1 MLNLQTQQNNLNQQ
15 QNEIMKGF
23 SDQQRKSSLPT
34 PQVPMFDGDPVE
46 YDNFIRAFENIIET
60 KVQRDVERLY
70 YLEQYTVGDV
80 LHTSNNDF
88 PSNVKNISKEDKA
101 TSTMDGNSTVAFTNS
116 EISAQNYSLA
126 GAGKTIIA
134 RAIVPVKVSVKG
146 RSESVTTYAFLDNG
160 SDSTFCTETLAQQLG
175 VKGKEAKISLTIM
188 EKTNSLVDCSIITNL
203 TVSDLDENS
212 LISLPVMF
220 TTKEIPIARREIP
233 NQDGIDEWS
242 YLRDVH
248 LPELDAEIGL
258 LVGSDVPQ
266 ALEPIEFRNIQHG
279 GPYATRTVLGWTING
294 PLSRKK
300 DDPNV
305 RNFFVKSDI
314 HLSQV
319 VENAMNQDFTDKVP
333 HGSDSS
339 NFFAKSE
346 TPLNDIV
353 LDSINR
359 DFNERAVYDKKEMS
373 QEEQQFMSKV
383 KRTVSLK
390 NGHYQIALPFKDEH
404 PQIPRTTEHKQ
415 NNVRL
420 GSRNAC
426 RKPLSSTKI
435 IPNSSKTF

>member
-1 MLNLQTQQNNLNQQ
+1 
-15 QNEIMKGF
+15 
-23 SDQQRKSSLPT
+23 
-34 PQVPMFDGDPVE
+34 
-46 YDNFIRAFENIIET
+46 
-60 KVQRDVERLY
+60 
-70 YLEQYTVGDV
+70 
-80 LHTSNNDF
+80 
-88 PSNVKNISKEDKA
+88 
-101 TSTMDGNSTVAFTNS
+101 MDGNSTVAFTNS
-116 EISAQNYSLA
+116 ETSAQNYSLA

-233 NQDGIDEWS
+233 NQDDIDEWS

-248 LPELDAEIGL
+248 LPELDAKICL

-333 HGSDSS
+333 YGSDSS

-404 PQIPRTTEHKQ
+404 PQIPNNRTQAEQRMTWLKKRLQKNPQFHKDYTQ
-415 NNVRL
+415 FVEDLLKKNHARKVPQDHLHVKNGKVRYIPHH
-420 GSRNAC
+420 SVYHPH
-426 RKPLSSTKI
+426 KPGKI
-435 IPNSSKTF
+435 RVVFDCSCKFKGTSLNDYLLTGPDLT